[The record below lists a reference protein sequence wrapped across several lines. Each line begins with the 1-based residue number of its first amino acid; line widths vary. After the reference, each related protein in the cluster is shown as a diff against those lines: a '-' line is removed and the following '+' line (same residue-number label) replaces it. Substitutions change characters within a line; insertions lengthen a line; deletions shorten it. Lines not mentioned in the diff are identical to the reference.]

1 MTGTEKIT
9 QRILQQAQQQASEI
23 DAQARAQAQNVID
36 RQRAQAQQQAEQMIA
51 RADGE
56 SQERK
61 QRVLAV
67 ADLELRKK
75 TLAAKREALD
85 AAFARAQQ
93 MLCEMDDDAYTALYQ
108 TLVLQAVQKGDEGI
122 RPSKAETGRLGRAF
136 VERLNAQLVQKGLPG
151 QLRLLTANEAIDGG
165 CMVVSGDMEV
175 DLSAPAVLRN
185 IREQIEGEITQVL
198 FAKTEG

>member
-1 MTGTEKIT
+1 MTGTEKII
-9 QRILQQAQQQASEI
+9 QRILQQAQQQAAEI
-23 DAQARAQAQNVID
+23 DAQAKAQAQAVIE
-36 RQRAQAQQQAEQMIA
+36 RQRAQAQQQAGQMIA
-51 RADGE
+51 RADTE

-75 TLAAKREALD
+75 TLSAKREALD
-85 AAFARAQQ
+85 AAFERAQQ
-93 MLCEMDDDAYTALYQ
+93 MLGEMEDEAYTALYQ

-122 RPSKAETGRLGRAF
+122 CPCKAEAKRLGEAF
-136 VERLNAQLVQKGLPG
+136 VQALNAQLLQRGLPG
-151 QLRLLTANEAIDGG
+151 QLRPLPASEAQSSG
-165 CMVVSGDMEV
+165 CTVKSGDMEV

-198 FAKTEG
+198 FAKEG